1 MRIIPTR
8 EPNGN
13 WVTPIPFLVT
23 REDLESLIKDSAE
36 LETVAAMMGGRL
48 DRICYASSLA
58 PVIGHYSEP
67 ESLEKARVVNGWFNR
82 LNTTIQEMRNNYF
95 QLVDSKYLKAGE
107 QLEYDLG
114 TGEWKVPD
122 SVALPEPAPAP
133 AAPAPPAVRESKG
146 AGFRLLL
153 STRKLLGYLG
163 VDYYEGQEFKFQSNR
178 HQSPAESYVP
188 TLAKEYM
195 MKVIIPNA
203 LLAEKHWRTIPLE
216 TAVEALDYCMRTG
229 KSPEA
234 VQSWEQ
240 MRNDPGKLNPVLEKY
255 TFYVLGKRRDGRD
268 IEADH
273 RCYFD
278 KYVSLKGKDAP
289 KFKRGKNQDVVDSL
303 LKRMESEPALKT
315 MSHRQL
321 MAIGISDR
329 PARMFMAARKG
340 K

>member
-36 LETVAAMMGGRL
+36 LETVAAMMGARL
-48 DRICYASSLA
+48 DGICYASSLA

-95 QLVDSKYLKAGE
+95 QLVASKYLKAGE

-133 AAPAPPAVRESKG
+133 AAPEAPAVRESKG

-153 STRKLLGYLG
+153 STRKLLGSLG
-163 VDYYEGQEFKFQSNR
+163 VDFYDGPEFKFASNR
-178 HQSPAESYVP
+178 HPSPAESYVP

-203 LLAEKHWRTIPLE
+203 LLAEKHWKKIPME

-240 MRNDPGKLNPVLEKY
+240 MKNDPGKLNPVLEKY

-289 KFKRGKNQDVVDSL
+289 KFKRGKNQEVVYSL

-321 MAIGISDR
+321 MAAGITNR
-329 PARMFMAARKG
+329 VARLFMEARKG

>member
-1 MRIIPTR
+1 MIIIPSR
-8 EPNGN
+8 MPNGN
-13 WVTPIPFLVT
+13 WVNPIPFLIS
-23 REDLESLIKDSAE
+23 REDLEILIKDSSEREA
-36 LETVAAMMGGRL
+36 VAAKMGARL
-48 DRICYASSLA
+48 GNVCYVNSLA
-58 PVIGHYSEP
+58 QVIGHYDEP
-67 ESLEKARVVNGWFNR
+67 GSLESARVVNGWFSR
-82 LNTTIQEMRNNYF
+82 LNATIQYMRNNYF
-95 QLVDSKYLKAGE
+95 QLVASKYMKAGE
-107 QLEYDLG
+107 QLEYNLG
-114 TGEWKVPD
+114 TGEWSVPV
-122 SVALPEPAPAP
+122 SGELPATPQEPT
-133 AAPAPPAVRESKG
+133 AAPVHRESIKE
-146 AGFRLLL
+146 FRLLL

-163 VDYYEGQEFKFQSNR
+163 VDYYEGQEFKFLSNR
-178 HQSPAESYVP
+178 HPAPAESYVP

-203 LLAEKHWRTIPLE
+203 LLADKHWKKIPLE

-229 KSPEA
+229 KTPGA
-234 VQSWEQ
+234 VQFWEQ
-240 MRNDPGKLNPVLEKY
+240 MRNDPGKMNPVLEKY

-321 MAIGISDR
+321 MAAGITNR
-329 PARMFMAARKG
+329 VARLFMAARKG